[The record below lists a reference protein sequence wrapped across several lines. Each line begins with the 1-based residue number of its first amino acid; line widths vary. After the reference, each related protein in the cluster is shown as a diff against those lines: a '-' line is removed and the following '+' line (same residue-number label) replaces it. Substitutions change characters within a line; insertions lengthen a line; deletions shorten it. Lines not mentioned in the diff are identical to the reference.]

1 MIKFRQLVY
10 ILTSIVSIVIV
21 TCLVNGSFPKQ
32 KSNAHN
38 CRFWGI
44 IFSELPSTLA
54 DTIKTHLDSLRA
66 LGINNPDGWGIGYFQ
81 SPDTQGLLAVITRG
95 GPAAQVDP
103 RYTTAVENMIKYTE
117 HCGIAHVRSGTSGP
131 CSGIPNPHPF
141 LRNSLHRNL
150 QIFLAHNGTLPIK
163 QLLNLITT
171 INPNYLELNPP
182 DYEPIYLDSDLYA
195 IYIMEI
201 IDTYLDSTIEECLRI
216 AITKL
221 DSAIGLSE
229 AKFNFVM
236 SDGTTMWA
244 LHYNRSVADEG
255 LLYLYPN
262 VSESD
267 FWIVASTPL
276 DTFSTFWAAVPN
288 STLVAFKPNE
298 PPQFIEIFSVDPFSL
313 PKQPLFEIIYP
324 NPFKGKIDIRF
335 CMGQSVLSQGTENSR
350 FPNGTEGIGLK
361 IYDING
367 RLVKEFPL
375 PTVYSG
381 LPIIITWD
389 GTDNKYRELP
399 HGIYYCTL
407 NIDGQTYTRKLVL
420 LK

>member
-1 MIKFRQLVY
+1 MVKFRRSVY
-10 ILTSIVSIVIV
+10 ILASIVSIMVV
-21 TCLVNGSFPKQ
+21 TYLVNGSFPKQ
-32 KSNAHN
+32 KSNVHN

-81 SPDTQGLLAVITRG
+81 APDTHGLLAVITRG

-117 HCGIAHVRSGTSGP
+117 HCGIAHIRSATSGP

-150 QIFLAHNGTLPIK
+150 QMFLAHNGTLPIK
-163 QLLNLITT
+163 QLVDLITT
-171 INPNYLELNPP
+171 INPSYLDLNPP

-201 IDTYLDSTIEECLRI
+201 IDTYLDSTIEECLKI

-244 LHYNRSVADEG
+244 LHYNKSVADEG

-298 PPQFIEIFSVDPFSL
+298 SPRFI
-313 PKQPLFEIIYP
+313 EIIYP
-324 NPFKGKIDIRF
+324 NPFKDEIDIRY
-335 CMGQSVLSQGTENSR
+335 CIGQSVPSQEKQNSR
-350 FPNGTEGIGLK
+350 FPNGIEEIGLK

-375 PTVYSG
+375 PIAYPG
-381 LPIIITWD
+381 LPVIITWD
-389 GTDNKYRELP
+389 GTDNKHRELP